1 MQNDTLWLTIIGIL
15 IIGSIVGLL
24 IAKRISPIVGM
35 ILIPSM
41 GALLLGYHIGDL
53 VSFFNSGL
61 ERVINVVL
69 MFIFAIIFFG
79 IMSDSGLFKPLI
91 KRLIILTRGNVVVVS
106 IVTALVGMFAQLD
119 GAGATT
125 FLLSITALLPLYK
138 ALNMNRYL
146 LLLIL
151 GLSAALMN
159 MIPWGGP
166 MARTASVIKADNV
179 NQLWYGILP
188 VQLIGFVLILV
199 FATFLGFR
207 EQQRIRKAVQAGEVT
222 NLENLNINRMIAQYE
237 HDQDINFPVRGRAK
251 QHPSILWMNAILTIT
266 IIAVML
272 LDIAPPEFAFMIG
285 VALALIIN
293 FGDVDEQMN
302 RLKAH
307 APNALMMAAVIIAAG
322 MFLGVLNE
330 TGMLKAIAVNFIKII
345 PDAVGPY
352 IHIIVGIFGVPL
364 DLLTSTD
371 AYYFALLP
379 VVEQTASQFGIP
391 SVSTAYAMIIGN
403 IVGTFVSPF
412 SPALWLAVGLA
423 EANMGTYIKYAF
435 FWIWGFAIVLLF
447 IAVLIGVVT
456 I

>member
-125 FLLSITALLPLYK
+125 FLLSIPALLPLYK

-159 MIPWGGP
+159 MIPWGGT

-412 SPALWLAVGLA
+412 FPALWLAVGLA